1 MSLINQAL
9 RKAQQDRSPGNRSES
24 GPNQPVGG
32 MPSSSDKSM
41 RPKVIIGLIALVA
54 LLIGLA
60 TGLSVVLLKGG
71 SAESPT
77 VAENKAPSAHSTTSD
92 ATPSAKPTTEAAPAP
107 LDPIT
112 ATASEAAQTPAPAPA
127 RSASESSDA
136 APALVEELRR
146 AREAAEAKAQA
157 EAEAEAVAAA
167 KAKANTPAI
176 VEWLTESR
184 INGVRLSPTNSKVIL
199 NGEAYGEGEYV
210 NFQLGLKVIRIEEKR
225 VLFADDSG
233 KKYMKRI

>member
-9 RKAQQDRSPGNRSES
+9 RKAQQDRSPGNSSES
-24 GPNQPVGG
+24 GPNQPFGG

-41 RPKVIIGLIALVA
+41 QPMVIIGLIALVA
-54 LLIGLA
+54 LLIGVA
-60 TGLSVVLLKGG
+60 AGLSVVLLKGD
-71 SAESPT
+71 SAEPPT
-77 VAENKAPSAHSTTSD
+77 VAGNE
-92 ATPSAKPTTEAAPAP
+92 TPSAPATGSDVPSPAKMTTEAPPAP

-112 ATASEAAQTPAPAPA
+112 PTATETFQTPTPA
-127 RSASESSDA
+127 RSESESSDA
-136 APALVEELRR
+136 APALVEELRL

-157 EAEAEAVAAA
+157 EAEAEAQATATA
-167 KAKANTPAI
+167 EANTPAI

-184 INGVRLSPTNSKVIL
+184 ISGVRLSPTNSKVIL

-210 NFQLGLKVIRIEEKR
+210 NYQLGLKVIRIEETR

>member
-1 MSLINQAL
+1 M
-9 RKAQQDRSPGNRSES
+9 
-24 GPNQPVGG
+24 
-32 MPSSSDKSM
+32 
-41 RPKVIIGLIALVA
+41 IIGLIALVA

-60 TGLSVVLLKGG
+60 TGLSVVLLKGD

-92 ATPSAKPTTEAAPAP
+92 ATPSAKPTTEAPPAP
-107 LDPIT
+107 LAPIT
-112 ATASEAAQTPAPAPA
+112 ATATEAAQTPAPA

-184 INGVRLSPTNSKVIL
+184 ISGVRLSPTNSKVIL

-210 NFQLGLKVIRIEEKR
+210 NFQLGLKVIRIEEER

>member
-24 GPNQPVGG
+24 GPNHPVGG

-41 RPKVIIGLIALVA
+41 QPKVIIGLVALVA
-54 LLIGLA
+54 LLFGLA
-60 TGLSVVLLKGG
+60 TGLSVVLLKSD

-77 VAENKAPSAHSTTSD
+77 VAGNEASPAPPSTSD
-92 ATPSAKPTTEAAPAP
+92 APPQAKPTTEAPPAP

-112 ATASEAAQTPAPAPA
+112 ASGTEAAQTPTPA
-127 RSASESSDA
+127 RSEPELSDA

-157 EAEAEAVAAA
+157 EAAAVAQAE
-167 KAKANTPAI
+167 ANTPAI

-184 INGVRLSPTNSKVIL
+184 ISGVRLSPTNSKVIL

-210 NFQLGLKVIRIEEKR
+210 NFQLGLKVIRIEETR

>member
-1 MSLINQAL
+1 M
-9 RKAQQDRSPGNRSES
+9 K
-24 GPNQPVGG
+24 
-32 MPSSSDKSM
+32 SD
-41 RPKVIIGLIALVA
+41 
-54 LLIGLA
+54 
-60 TGLSVVLLKGG
+60 

-77 VAENKAPSAHSTTSD
+77 VAGNEASPAPPSTSD
-92 ATPSAKPTTEAAPAP
+92 APPPTKPTTEAPPAP

-112 ATASEAAQTPAPAPA
+112 ASGTEAAQTPTPA
-127 RSASESSDA
+127 RSEPELSDA

-157 EAEAEAVAAA
+157 EA
-167 KAKANTPAI
+167 NTPAI

-184 INGVRLSPTNSKVIL
+184 ISGVRLSPTNSKVIL

-225 VLFADDSG
+225 ILFADDSG